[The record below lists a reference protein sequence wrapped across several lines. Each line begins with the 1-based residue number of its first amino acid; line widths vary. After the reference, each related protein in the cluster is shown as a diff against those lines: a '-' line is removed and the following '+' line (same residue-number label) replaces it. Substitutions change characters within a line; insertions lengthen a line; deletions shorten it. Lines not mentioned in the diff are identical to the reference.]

1 MQYINISK
9 TLSSD
14 RRINFWLQKNL
25 IQIKPFNII
34 KKGEI

>member
-1 MQYINISK
+1 MQYINISE
-9 TLSSD
+9 TLSIEIG
-14 RRINFWLQKNL
+14 INFWLQKKL